1 LIQRKLTT
9 KEMETIRFKKSD
21 WFIVAIVILLIIAI
35 AIIAINTRKKEGK
48 NEAEEQEKEKKN
60 RLTRFVERWQQLI
73 DQITLEVKTL
83 RLTQEMEAMLERKI
97 ANYIILAKV
106 LFSVIFLIMVAVF
119 YANDIDIA
127 TSILNTAGILSVFF
141 FGASLLMANR
151 FTEPNI
157 VVDSFMLWI
166 RKSVYKK
173 HGYDPALIPVL
184 EESISLKQVEANQLI
199 EIIQAESKPSQSVIS

>member
-1 LIQRKLTT
+1 
-9 KEMETIRFKKSD
+9 METIRFKKSD

-35 AIIAINTRKKEGK
+35 AIIAINARKKEDK
-48 NEAEEQEKEKKN
+48 SEAKEQEKDKKN

-83 RLTQEMEAMLERKI
+83 KLTQEMEAMLERKI
-97 ANYIILAKV
+97 ANYIIFAKV
-106 LFSVIFLIMVAVF
+106 LFSVIFLTLVAVF

-141 FGASLLMANR
+141 FGASLLIANR
-151 FTEPNI
+151 FAEPNI
-157 VVDSFMLWI
+157 VVDSFMHWI

-173 HGYDPALIPVL
+173 HGYDPGLIPVL
-184 EESISLKQVEANQLI
+184 EESISLKEVEANQLI
-199 EIIQAESKPSQSVIS
+199 DIIQAESKSSQRVIS